1 MKKDSNKNI
10 RDIKAEYKSIEQKKM
25 TPFNIIMGLLIG
37 SLLYFGYYILM
48 TEYFKVDPIK
58 FPYLLIS
65 IYLGIAVTL
74 LPYANNKVS
83 SWVEHRQFVDSFLIS
98 QVSIPFAY
106 VFAPIIFIVE
116 FF

>member
-1 MKKDSNKNI
+1 MKKDSNKNL
-10 RDIKAEYKSIEQKKM
+10 RAEYKNMKQKKM
-25 TPFNIIMGLLIG
+25 TPFNIIIGLLIG

-48 TEYFKVDPIK
+48 TDYFKLEPFK

-65 IYLGIAVTL
+65 IYLGLAVIL

-83 SWVEHRQFVDSFLIS
+83 SWVEHKQFVDSFLIS

-106 VFAPIIFIVE
+106 IFAPIIFIVE